1 MERWFL
7 IMSNIIF
14 YFTGTGNSLAVAR
27 DIADKIG
34 DTKVISIAEAM
45 RENSVDLPYERIGFV
60 FPVYYSS
67 VPAIVKRFIEKLSF
81 DKSQYIFG
89 VVTYGGTH
97 GLAFSQ
103 LSQLIAERGG
113 FLNASFGM
121 PMPGN
126 YIVKYGAFP
135 HVMQQRL
142 LKKGKKRASSI
153 SITVKEKESTRLL
166 KGDLLSRLI
175 IGYVN
180 KMVAGVG
187 GMAGNF
193 HTTEKCNG
201 CGTCERVC
209 PVGNISMMDMHPSW
223 GSACEQC
230 VACIQWCPM
239 QAIEYADRTT
249 NRKHYQNP
257 EVKIS
262 DLLSNSNI

>member
-1 MERWFL
+1 MT
-7 IMSNIIF
+7 NIIF

-34 DTKVISIAEAM
+34 DTKVVSIAEAM
-45 RENSVDLPYERIGFV
+45 RENSVDLSFERIGFV

-67 VPAIVKRFIEKLSF
+67 VPAIVRRFIAKLSF

-89 VVTYGGTH
+89 VVTFGGTH

-113 FLNASFGM
+113 FLNANFRV

-135 HVMQQRL
+135 HVIQRAL
-142 LKKGKKRASSI
+142 LKKEKKRAGSI
-153 SITVKEKESTRLL
+153 SITVKERKSTRIL
-166 KGDLLSRLI
+166 KGDLLSRLT
-175 IGYVN
+175 IGPVN
-180 KMVAGVG
+180 KILTGIG
-187 GMAGNF
+187 SMAENF

-209 PVGNISMMDMHPSW
+209 PVGNINMEGVQPKW
-223 GSACEQC
+223 GNACEQC

-249 NRKHYQNP
+249 KRKRYQNP
-257 EVKIS
+257 EVRMS
-262 DLLSNSNI
+262 DLFTNSNI

>member
-1 MERWFL
+1 
-7 IMSNIIF
+7 MSNIIF

-27 DIADKIG
+27 DIAEKIG
-34 DTKVISIAEAM
+34 DTKVVSIAEAM
-45 RENSVDLPYERIGFV
+45 REEHVDLSYERIGIV
-60 FPVYYSS
+60 FPVYFSS
-67 VPAIVKRFIEKLSF
+67 IPAIVRRFIAKLSF
-81 DKSQYIFG
+81 NKSQYVFG
-89 VVTYGGTH
+89 VVTFGGTH

-103 LSQLIAERGG
+103 LSQLVAERGG
-113 FLNASFGM
+113 FLKANFGM

-135 HVMQQRL
+135 MAMQQRL
-142 LKKGKKRASSI
+142 LKKGKEKADSI
-153 SITVKEKESTRLL
+153 SITVKEKGSTRLL
-166 KGDLLSRLI
+166 KADLVSRLL

-193 HTTEKCNG
+193 RTTEKCNG

-209 PVGNISMMDMHPSW
+209 PVGNINMVDKKPKW
-223 GSACEQC
+223 GNACEQC

-249 NRKHYQNP
+249 KRKRYHNP
-257 EVKIS
+257 DVKLS
-262 DLLSNSNI
+262 DFFQV

>member
-1 MERWFL
+1 
-7 IMSNIIF
+7 MSNIIF
-14 YFTGTGNSLAVAR
+14 YFTGTGNSLTVAR
-27 DIADKIG
+27 DIANRIG
-34 DTKVISIAEAM
+34 DTKVVSIAEAIK
-45 RENSVDLPYERIGFV
+45 EDNVDLPYERVGFV

-67 VPAIVKRFIEKLSF
+67 IPAIVRRFIAKLSF

-89 VVTYGGTH
+89 IVTFGGTH

-113 FLNASFGM
+113 LLNSNFGI

-135 HVMQQRL
+135 LAMQRRL
-142 LKKGKKRASSI
+142 LKKGKERAGSI
-153 SITVKEKESTRLL
+153 SIKVKEKESTRLL
-166 KGDLLSRLI
+166 KGDLVSSLI

-180 KMVAGVG
+180 KMVAGVS
-187 GMAGNF
+187 GMAGNY

-209 PVGNISMMDMHPSW
+209 PVSNIEMTDKRPRWGN
-223 GSACEQC
+223 ACEQC

-239 QAIEYADRTT
+239 QAIEYADRTS
-249 NRKHYQNP
+249 NRKRYQNP
-257 EVKIS
+257 EVRVS
-262 DLLSNSNI
+262 DLF